1 MLLCCDIVT
10 LLVFCENVT
19 MNRER
24 IELSKREIQRS
35 HVVAKMLEGGMTVK
49 EAAESMGLSERQTKR
64 LKARMKGA
72 GELGLIHRNRG
83 RKPKHTISEQV
94 KRQIIEFATGKYAG
108 TNIMHLRD
116 LLEERDNIVVSR
128 SSVSR
133 ILAEHGILADRKRRK
148 CHRSRD
154 RRKQFGMLVQID
166 ASPYQ
171 WLGGNT
177 LLSLHGAI
185 DDSTGKVLGLWIART
200 ECLDGYFELMERVIR
215 HYGCPMALYAD
226 RHTIFQEN
234 NITSDLSEHFSG
246 QAVPLTQFQRAL
258 SELGI
263 ELIAAHSPQ
272 AKGRVERLWK
282 TLQSRL
288 PIELRLAGIE
298 TIEKTNEFL
307 QGYCAKF
314 NRKFAVKAETPG
326 SACHPL
332 KVGQSLRFIFC
343 RKSFRMVDSG
353 GCFSFKNQRYQPMDS
368 GKPSQVLP
376 RTAISVL
383 YSSHIGVK
391 AQYNGKVFSVRPIS
405 SPVRSS
411 AADA

>member
-1 MLLCCDIVT
+1 
-10 LLVFCENVT
+10 

-24 IELSKREIQRS
+24 IELSKKELQRS
-35 HVVAKMLEGGMTVK
+35 HVVAKMLDGSMTVK

-64 LKARMKGA
+64 LKARMKGS
-72 GELGLIHRNRG
+72 GEAGLIHRNRG

-94 KRQIIEFATGKYAG
+94 KRQIIEFAMGKYAG
-108 TNIMHLRD
+108 TNITHLCE
-116 LLEERDNIVVSR
+116 LLEEHEDIIISR
-128 SSVSR
+128 SSASR
-133 ILAEHGILADRKRRK
+133 ILAGHGILAGKKRRRK

-166 ASPYQ
+166 ASPYP
-171 WLGGNT
+171 WLGGNR

-185 DDSTGKVLGLWIART
+185 DDSTGKVLGLWIANT
-200 ECLDGYFELMERVIR
+200 ECLDGYFELMDRVIR

-234 NITSDLSEHFSG
+234 NISSDLSEHFSG
-246 QAVPLTQFQRAL
+246 QAAPLTQFQRAI

-272 AKGRVERLWK
+272 AKGRVERLWE

-288 PIELRLAGIE
+288 PIELRLAGID
-298 TIEKTNEFL
+298 TIEKANEFL

-332 KVGQSLRFIFC
+332 KAGQSLRFILC
-343 RKSFRMVDSG
+343 RKIFRMVDSG

-368 GKPSQVLP
+368 GKPSHVLP

-383 YSSHIGVK
+383 YSSHIGIK
-391 AQYNGKVFSVRPIS
+391 AQYNGKVFSVRPIP